1 MTRFNIVAESSRC
14 WIDARSSVHPIHSQ
28 TAGLQG
34 WIEIA
39 MRRGRKVDLAA
50 ATGAHLEL
58 AVKRLRAGN
67 PLEERELKRRID
79 AKRFPTIEGD
89 LTAILGDGVGGRYT
103 VEGDLTFRGV
113 TRPHRD
119 EMTIRFE
126 GDHSLRMTGQSTFDV
141 RDFGME
147 PPRILMLRV
156 EPEVTVRIEIV
167 AVAEGAD

>member
-1 MTRFNIVAESSRC
+1 MTRFLIVPEASRC
-14 WIDARSSVHPIHSQ
+14 WIDARSSLHPIHSE
-28 TAGLQG
+28 TTGLQG

-39 MRRGRKVDLAA
+39 MRRGRKVDLTA
-50 ATGAHLEL
+50 ATGGHLEL

-79 AKRFPTIEGD
+79 ARRFPTIDGD
-89 LTAILGDGVGGRYT
+89 LTTISGTGVGGRYT

-113 TRPHRD
+113 TRRHRD

-126 GDHSLRMTGQSTFDV
+126 GDHTLRMTGQSTFDV

-147 PPRILMLRV
+147 PPRIGMLRV

-167 AVAEGAD
+167 AEAEATD